1 MKQAAS
7 GISDLIARIKADG
20 IQAGEEERKER
31 VEAAS
36 REAVKIVADARAEAD
51 RIVAA
56 ANAEADRRRH
66 QLDAELRMAARD
78 FVLRLQ
84 ERLSAQVLRPAV
96 SEAARGALADDRAVT
111 ALILDLLRERAG
123 GARLTLDAARRPAL
137 EAAILAGVAA
147 RVGDGGL
154 EITDEAGLGG
164 FRLTRD
170 GENFVWDA
178 SADAVA
184 RELASLVEPSLRSA
198 LTPKPTPG

>member
-36 REAVKIVADARAEAD
+36 REAAKIVADARAEAD

-96 SEAARGALADDRAVT
+96 AEAARGALAG
-111 ALILDLLRERAG
+111 ERAG

>member
-20 IQAGEEERKER
+20 IQAGEDERKER
-31 VEAAS
+31 IEAAS
-36 REAVKIVADARAEAD
+36 REAAKIVADARAEAE
-51 RIVAA
+51 RIVGA
-56 ANAEADRRRH
+56 ANAEAERRRH

-84 ERLSAQVLRPAV
+84 ERLSAQVLRPVTADL
-96 SEAARGALADDRAVT
+96 ARAALADDGAVT

-123 GARLTLDAARRPAL
+123 GARLTLDADRRAAL
-137 EAAILAGVAA
+137 EAAVIAGFAG
-147 RVGDGGL
+147 RLGDGGL

-164 FRLTRD
+164 FRLARD

-184 RELASLVEPSLRSA
+184 RELASLVEPSLRAA
-198 LTPKPTPG
+198 LTPKSTPG